1 MGLETRSDAVAPQQK
16 HSPIPWDRR
25 QAFFHWDSADRTGTA
40 ARFPGSDTDGRM
52 TGMTIKSMFFS
63 IHARAIVLALAG
75 WAFSPAA
82 SLVACGTA
90 QAQSIVATVN
100 GDAITSYDIAEREK
114 LLSVLGLPASPAAA
128 LESMIKSRLE
138 AGEINKFGI
147 KISANEFGAA
157 VQYFAERA
165 HVSTEAM
172 GARLQNAHVDK
183 KHLENFLS
191 IHTGF
196 NMYTRARNRAVEVSQ
211 SDIDAEIARD
221 KKLANQQTYV
231 IRQVLLAVPPETG
244 AAGLQQAAKQ
254 MEALH
259 SRFTSC
265 ETGAKLVSEYP
276 NLVVREPLT
285 RTSSQLNEQLTAML
299 DKLPIGHL
307 SPASRDPSGV
317 VALAL
322 CSRSASKS
330 DAAREAAQQRILARK
345 VQQDADKLYE
355 EIRSHAVI
363 VTAKK

>member
-1 MGLETRSDAVAPQQK
+1 
-16 HSPIPWDRR
+16 
-25 QAFFHWDSADRTGTA
+25 
-40 ARFPGSDTDGRM
+40 
-52 TGMTIKSMFFS
+52 MTIKSMFFS
-63 IHARAIVLALAG
+63 INARAIVLALAG
-75 WAFSPAA
+75 LAFSPAV
-82 SLVACGTA
+82 SLVAFGTA

-100 GDAITSYDIAEREK
+100 GDAITSFDIAEREK
-114 LLSVLGLPASPAAA
+114 LLSVLGLPSSPAAA

-147 KISANEFGAA
+147 KISANEYGAA
-157 VQYFAERA
+157 VQYYAERA
-165 HVSTEAM
+165 HVSTEVM
-172 GARLQNAHVDK
+172 GARLSNSHVDR

-191 IHTGF
+191 IQTGF

-231 IRQVLLAVPPETG
+231 IRQVLLAVPAETG

-259 SRFTSC
+259 SRFTDC
-265 ETGAKLVSEYP
+265 ETGAKLVAEYS
-276 NLVVREPLT
+276 NLVLRDPIT
-285 RTSSQLNEQLTAML
+285 RTTSQLNEQLVAML

>member
-1 MGLETRSDAVAPQQK
+1 
-16 HSPIPWDRR
+16 
-25 QAFFHWDSADRTGTA
+25 
-40 ARFPGSDTDGRM
+40 M

-63 IHARAIVLALAG
+63 IHARAIALALAG
-75 WAFSPAA
+75 LTFSSVAG
-82 SLVACGTA
+82 LVACGTA
-90 QAQSIVATVN
+90 RAQSIVATVN
-100 GDAITSYDIAEREK
+100 GDPITTFDISEREK
-114 LLSVLGLPASPAAA
+114 LLSALGLPSSATAA
-128 LESMIKSRLE
+128 LESMVKSRLE

-147 KISANEFGAA
+147 KISANEFGPA
-157 VQYFAERA
+157 VQYYAERA

-172 GARLQNAHVDK
+172 GARLQNAHVDN

-191 IHTGF
+191 IQTGF

-259 SRFTSC
+259 SRFTDC
-265 ETGAKLVSEYP
+265 ATGAKLVAEYP
-276 NLVVREPLT
+276 SLVVREPIT
-285 RTSSQLNEQLTAML
+285 RTSSQLNEQLTGML

-307 SPASRDPSGV
+307 SPASRDPSGI

-345 VQQDADKLYE
+345 IQHEADKLYE